1 MTSWIASRLSKNKR
15 ILLSK
20 LTTLNSIINYLPF
33 INRLVRKIHDELQ
46 TDNRQLRDSFMDM
59 DMLRYPAQ
67 SVDALIRGLIT
78 DYAEKVD
85 MTFVDDVS

>member
-1 MTSWIASRLSKNKR
+1 M
-15 ILLSK
+15 SK

-33 INRLVRKIHDELQ
+33 IIRLVRKTNDELR

-85 MTFVDDVS
+85 MTFVDDVSFYASFKS

>member
-1 MTSWIASRLSKNKR
+1 M
-15 ILLSK
+15 SK
-20 LTTLNSIINYLPF
+20 LTTLNSKINYLPF
-33 INRLVRKIHDELQ
+33 IIRLVRKINDELR

-85 MTFVDDVS
+85 ITFVDDVSFYASFESWS

>member
-1 MTSWIASRLSKNKR
+1 MSKR
-15 ILLSK
+15 
-20 LTTLNSIINYLPF
+20 TTLTSLINYLPF
-33 INRLVRKIHDELQ
+33 IIRLVRKTNNEFR

-78 DYAEKVD
+78 DNAEKVD
-85 MTFVDDVS
+85 IAFVDDVSFYASFESWS